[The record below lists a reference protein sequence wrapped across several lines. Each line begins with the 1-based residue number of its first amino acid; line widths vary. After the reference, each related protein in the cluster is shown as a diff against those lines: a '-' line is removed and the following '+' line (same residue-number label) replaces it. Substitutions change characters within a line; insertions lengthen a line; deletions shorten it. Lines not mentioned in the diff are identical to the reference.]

1 MPKEFNG
8 KSQKISVV
16 IPCFNDHKQIKSI
29 IDEIKKSKKIDEII
43 VIDDGSEIETKNVL
57 SKIKNINLITHQKNL
72 GKSKALLTGVKAAK
86 AENIMFVDADL
97 RNLKQSHVEA
107 LISAFFEK
115 NSDMTLGLRKEHP
128 FFMWLGFSQAYTGE
142 RVIKKSILIKNIELF
157 ENDGYLIEPAMN
169 KLFFHK
175 HMVTGIKLKEI
186 TQTFK
191 VEKRGLIG
199 LIQDIEM
206 QKNYLEYL
214 GPKELFFQMKFAKKL
229 ESN

>member
-1 MPKEFNG
+1 
-8 KSQKISVV
+8 
-16 IPCFNDHKQIKSI
+16 
-29 IDEIKKSKKIDEII
+29 
-43 VIDDGSEIETKNVL
+43 
-57 SKIKNINLITHQKNL
+57 
-72 GKSKALLTGVKAAK
+72 LLTGVEIAK
-86 AENIMFVDADL
+86 AENVLFVDADL
-97 RNLKQSHVEA
+97 KNLKQFHIES

-142 RVIKKSILIKNIELF
+142 RVIKKSILINNIDLF
-157 ENDGYLIEPAMN
+157 ENEGYLIEPAMN

-175 HMVTGIKLKEI
+175 HAVTGVKFKGL

-229 ESN
+229 ERN